1 MGDKAI
7 KGLSPILRKLIKE
20 DNDIDTMEEAIAHL
34 TGLTNDNPKRQ
45 KKLAFGVKA
54 ANREKQRDKVKN
66 NEKS

>member
-34 TGLTNDNPKRQ
+34 TGLTNDDPKRQ

-54 ANREKQRDKVKN
+54 ANRDKKKVK
-66 NEKS
+66 K

>member
-34 TGLTNDNPKRQ
+34 TGLARGASGRQ

-54 ANREKQRDKVKN
+54 ANRDKEKVK
-66 NEKS
+66 K

>member
-34 TGLTNDNPKRQ
+34 TGLTKSYNDPKRQ

-54 ANREKQRDKVKN
+54 ANRDKEKVK
-66 NEKS
+66 K